1 MFEQQ
6 VEKTP
11 DSIAVFADGRSLTYE
26 ALNERANGLAHHL
39 RSRGIGPESIVG
51 LLAHRGTDFLTTMLA
66 TFKAGAACLP
76 LDPTAPDKRL
86 AHSLS
91 QGDIALVLVAG
102 DCIPNL
108 LEAVDLMTS
117 DNPLA
122 FLPIEDLLSKNPPA
136 IASGTDSDPRNL
148 SYIIYTSGSTGAQ
161 KGAMIE
167 QQGMMNHLFLKI
179 DDLKLDQQSV
189 VAQTAPQSFD
199 IFVWQA
205 LAALLVGG
213 SVHIVDDEYR
223 RDPPAL
229 HDLVERQGITVL
241 EIVPSFLRALLDLE
255 EATTEESQ
263 FSWSTLKLLVLT
275 GEALPSSLCRRWLA
289 LHPNIPIL
297 NAYGPTEC
305 SDDVTHNF
313 ISTVPQDAPE
323 IAPVGRAVG
332 NTQIYILD
340 EEQLQ
345 VPLGMVGEVCV
356 GGTGVGRGY
365 LIDPEKTSKT
375 FTESLFNKTRRAA
388 LSNRRPWTA
397 VG

>member
-1 MFEQQ
+1 M
-6 VEKTP
+6 
-11 DSIAVFADGRSLTYE
+11 L
-26 ALNERANGLAHHL
+26 RAC
-39 RSRGIGPESIVG
+39 
-51 LLAHRGTDFLTTMLA
+51 T
-66 TFKAGAACLP
+66 

-117 DNPLA
+117 DNPRVSPDRRPA
-122 FLPIEDLLSKNPPA
+122 SKNPPA

-223 RDPPAL
+223 RDPPRCMIWLNARASPYSRL
-229 HDLVERQGITVL
+229 F
-241 EIVPSFLRALLDLE
+241 PFLRALLDLE
-255 EATTEESQ
+255 EATTKSR
-263 FSWSTLKLLVLT
+263 
-275 GEALPSSLCRRWLA
+275 SSVG
-289 LHPNIPIL
+289 LH
-297 NAYGPTEC
+297 
-305 SDDVTHNF
+305 
-313 ISTVPQDAPE
+313 
-323 IAPVGRAVG
+323 
-332 NTQIYILD
+332 
-340 EEQLQ
+340 
-345 VPLGMVGEVCV
+345 
-356 GGTGVGRGY
+356 
-365 LIDPEKTSKT
+365 
-375 FTESLFNKTRRAA
+375 
-388 LSNRRPWTA
+388 
-397 VG
+397 